1 MDAVL
6 RRARNRQLIIFLLV
20 CSSMLA
26 LSGKLYYWQIVRGP
40 WLAQQANAEHTQS
53 ETVAAPRGNIYDAQG
68 LLLATNI
75 VQDDLYVDPAQIVTD
90 YPYTYTTQRQS
101 LAHALHSALPTLSN
115 AQLMGDLSLNSYSV
129 RVAQSLSTAQ
139 SQQLQNLQLPYT
151 FLVPRTVREYPGGD
165 LASQVLGFVQ
175 EQPDG
180 TDQGL
185 YGVEGTYNTLLT
197 GKPGSFTSET
207 ALNGVPLTVGVSSAH
222 AAVNGANIHLTLDSV
237 MQYDVQS
244 GLDAQVKAMEAAS
257 GTAIVVNIHTGA
269 IVAMA
274 STPSFDPNQYGQY
287 ANQKGCI
294 NTLDVYINPAL
305 YCAYEPGS
313 TMKTITMAAAL
324 DQHLVTP
331 QTTLYDSGSISFNDG
346 TPPVTN
352 WDHLSYGTE
361 TMTQVLQHSANV
373 GAAYVAHSILGPQ
386 RFYPYLQRFGFGQ
399 PTSLLKPE
407 TAGYYRQPGT
417 TAWTPSD
424 LTRQSFGQ
432 AITVTPIQMLM
443 AYQAIAN
450 NGLLLRPS
458 IVASIDNNGHV
469 STPAVQHGTQVV
481 SASTAI
487 QLTSML
493 VDTAQFE
500 HITVPGYTVA
510 IKTGTATTVGISNDQ
525 TVASVIGYLPASQ
538 PQFAILVK
546 LDRPQA
552 NIYGAQAAGPLWM
565 SIAQQL
571 MWRYNIPSD
580 Q

>member
-1 MDAVL
+1 MDTVL

-20 CSSMLA
+20 CASMIA

-53 ETVAAPRGNIYDAQG
+53 QTIDAPRGNIYDAQG

-75 VQDDLYVDPAQIVTD
+75 EQDDLYVDPAQIVTD
-90 YPYTYTTQRQS
+90 YPYTYTAQRQS
-101 LAHALHSALPTLSN
+101 LANALHHALPSLSVT
-115 AQLMGDLSLNSYSV
+115 QLMADLSLNSYSV
-129 RVAQSLSTAQ
+129 PVAQSLSTAQ
-139 SQQLQNLQLPYT
+139 SQQLQGLQLPYT
-151 FLVPRTVREYPGGD
+151 FLVPRTVRDYPGGN

-175 EQPDG
+175 EEPGG
-180 TDQGL
+180 TDRGL
-185 YGVEGTYNTLLT
+185 YGVEGTYNTLLA
-197 GKPGSFTSET
+197 GKPGSFTAET
-207 ALNGVPLTVGVSSAH
+207 ALNGVPLTVGASSAH
-222 AAVNGANIHLTLDSV
+222 AAVNGADIHLTLDSV
-237 MQYDVQS
+237 MQYAVQN

-269 IVAMA
+269 IIAMA
-274 STPSFDPNQYGQY
+274 SSPSFDPNHYGQY

-305 YCAYEPGS
+305 YCTYEPGS
-313 TMKTITMAAAL
+313 TMKMVTMAAAL
-324 DQHLVTP
+324 DQHLITP
-331 QTTLYDSGSISFNDG
+331 QTTLDDSGSISFNDG

-373 GAAYVAHSILGPQ
+373 GAAYVAHDILGPQ

-399 PTSLLKPE
+399 TTGLLQPE
-407 TAGYYRQPGT
+407 AAGYYRQPGT
-417 TAWTPSD
+417 TGWTPSD

-432 AITVTPIQMLM
+432 AVTVTPIQMLM

-450 NGLLLRPS
+450 DGVLLRPS
-458 IVASIDNNGHV
+458 IVTSIDNNGHV
-469 STPAVQHGTQVV
+469 STPTASHGTRVV
-481 SASTAI
+481 SSSTAS
-487 QLTSML
+487 QLTGML
-493 VDTAQFE
+493 IDTAQYE

-525 TVASVIGYLPASQ
+525 TVASVVGYLPASQ

-552 NIYGAQAAGPLWM
+552 TIYGGQAAGPLWM

-571 MWRYNIPSD
+571 MWRYNVPSD

>member
-90 YPYTYTTQRQS
+90 YPYTYTAQRQS
-101 LAHALHSALPTLSN
+101 LANALHHALPTLSN
-115 AQLMGDLSLNSYSV
+115 AQLMSDLSLNSYSV

-175 EQPDG
+175 EQPGG

-207 ALNGVPLTVGVSSAH
+207 ALNGVPLTVGASSAH
-222 AAVNGANIHLTLDSV
+222 AAVSGANIHLTLDSV

-244 GLDAQVKAMEAAS
+244 GLNAQVKAMEAAS

-294 NTLDVYINPAL
+294 DTLDVYINPAL

-324 DQHLVTP
+324 DQHLITP
-331 QTTLYDSGSISFNDG
+331 QTTLYDSGSISFDDG

-399 PTSLLKPE
+399 PTGLLKPE
-407 TAGYYRQPGT
+407 SAGYYRQPGT
-417 TAWTPSD
+417 SDWTPSD

-469 STPAVQHGTQVV
+469 SIPVPQRGTQVL
-481 SASTAI
+481 SASTAS
-487 QLTSML
+487 QLTNML

>member
-90 YPYTYTTQRQS
+90 YPYTYTAQRQS
-101 LAHALHSALPTLSN
+101 LANALHHALPTLSN
-115 AQLMGDLSLNSYSV
+115 AQLMSDLSLNSYSV

-175 EQPDG
+175 EQPGG

-207 ALNGVPLTVGVSSAH
+207 ALNGVPLTVGASFAH
-222 AAVNGANIHLTLDSV
+222 AAVSGANIHLTLDSV

-244 GLDAQVKAMEAAS
+244 GLNAQVKAMEAAS

-294 NTLDVYINPAL
+294 DTLDVYINPAL

-324 DQHLVTP
+324 DQHLITP
-331 QTTLYDSGSISFNDG
+331 QTTLYDSGSISFDDG

-399 PTSLLKPE
+399 PTGLLKPE
-407 TAGYYRQPGT
+407 SAGYYRQPGT
-417 TAWTPSD
+417 SDWTPSD

-469 STPAVQHGTQVV
+469 SIPVPQRGTQVL
-481 SASTAI
+481 SASTAS
-487 QLTSML
+487 QLTNML